1 MYRNE
6 RLRLTGILM
15 AYCCSFS
22 RWILFPWE
30 KPKVQDLVEITPARP
45 HHTTVQLHGY
55 LSFPHAVIK
64 QSLLANCASLCWQ
77 SDQLFLAPFLL
88 GIFHIHFD

>member
-1 MYRNE
+1 MYLNE
-6 RLRLTGILM
+6 RLHLTGILM

-30 KPKVQDLVEITPARP
+30 KSKAQDLVEITPARP

-55 LSFPHAVIK
+55 LSFPPI
-64 QSLLANCASLCWQ
+64 
-77 SDQLFLAPFLL
+77 FGPFPTGYFLL
-88 GIFHIHFD
+88 NDSRKSDINFEKLQ